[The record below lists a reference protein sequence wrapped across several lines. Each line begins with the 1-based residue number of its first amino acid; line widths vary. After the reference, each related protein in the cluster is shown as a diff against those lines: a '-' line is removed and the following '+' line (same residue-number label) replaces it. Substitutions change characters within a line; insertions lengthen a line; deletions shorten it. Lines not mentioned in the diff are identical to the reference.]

1 MTNHDAQ
8 HKTLA
13 VLAEIIGGEVVGDSA
28 IAVANITSVD
38 AKESGGI
45 TFFKDKAYLEDL
57 RSTRADAVI
66 LTGDYVDECPVPC
79 IVVDDPYVAYAKVA
93 QALHPQEEVIGGQHA
108 TAVVDGTATIPA
120 SCWIGPQA
128 VVEADVVLDEGVYIG
143 PGSIVRRG
151 ARIGENTRLM
161 AMVHVGRD
169 VRIGKNGI
177 FHPGVVIGG
186 DGFGFANENGRWVK
200 IPQVG
205 SVIIGDDVE
214 LGGHTCVDCGAIN
227 DTIVGNGVKT
237 DNYVQIGH
245 NAIVG
250 DHTIMVAKSGVSG
263 STEIGEGCTI
273 AGGVGIAGHI
283 TLAPGTV
290 ITAKSMVTHTIKE
303 PGVYSSGISVQEAG
317 QWRRNHARVHQLDKT
332 IKELKAEIRSLKKE
346 AKGE

>member
-1 MTNHDAQ
+1 MTEHNAQ
-8 HKTLA
+8 SKTLA
-13 VLAEIIGGEVVGDSA
+13 TLARIIDGEVIGDSD
-28 IAVANITSVD
+28 IAVANITSID
-38 AKESGGI
+38 AKGRGGI
-45 TFFKDKAYLEDL
+45 TFFKDKAYLNDL
-57 RSTRADAVI
+57 RSTQADAVI
-66 LTGDYVDECPVPC
+66 LTRDYVDECPVSC

-108 TAVVDGTATIPA
+108 TAVVDETATIPA
-120 SCWIGPQA
+120 SCWIGPNA
-128 VVEADVVLDEGVYIG
+128 IVEADVVLAEGVYIG
-143 PGSIVRRG
+143 PGSIVRKG
-151 ARIGENTRLM
+151 ARIGHNTRLM

-169 VRIGKNGI
+169 ARIGNDGI
-177 FHPGVVIGG
+177 VHPGVVIGG

-200 IPQVG
+200 IPQIG

-214 LGGHTCVDCGAIN
+214 MGGHTCVDCGAIN

-263 STEIGEGCTI
+263 STELGEGCTI

-283 TLAPGTV
+283 KIAAGTV
-290 ITAKSMVTHTIKE
+290 ITAMSMVTHTIKE
-303 PGVYSSGISVQEAG
+303 PGLYSSGVSVQDAG
-317 QWRRNHARVHQLDKT
+317 QWRRNHARLHQLDKT